1 MANISIE
8 PIREHIGT
16 TVNVD
21 RACLF
26 NDDVAHAGL
35 AAVDALAGH
44 EKVA

>member
-8 PIREHIGT
+8 PVREHIGAT
-16 TVNVD
+16 AHVD

-26 NDDVAHAGL
+26 NDDVAHACL